1 MRTLLSVLC
10 LLIASSCNCLSGGS
24 TSLFNGTDLSG
35 WHTDIPQADD
45 NGDLPPSF
53 EARDGLLVS
62 NGNPQG
68 HLITDASYSNYRL
81 EIEYRWSGEPG
92 NCGVLIH
99 ASTPRYLYGM
109 FPKSI
114 EAQMHVGNAGDFW
127 CIGEDI
133 SVDNM
138 VERRGA
144 EEKWGGEEGDARRVK
159 NTTDDSEAP
168 IGEWNSMLIECRGS
182 SITVWVNGDLVNEGR
197 DCTASEGQ
205 IAIQA
210 EGAACEFR
218 KLELT
223 PL

>member
-1 MRTLLSVLC
+1 MRILLSVLS
-10 LLIASSCNCLSGGS
+10 LALFSSCTCLCAGS

-45 NGDLPPSF
+45 NADLPPSF
-53 EARDGLLVS
+53 EARDGMLVS

-68 HLITDASYSNYRL
+68 HLITDASYSDYRL

-114 EAQMHVGNAGDFW
+114 EAQMYVGNAGDFW

-144 EEKWGGEEGDARRVK
+144 EEKWGGEEGEARRIK
-159 NTTDDSEAP
+159 NTTDGSEAP
-168 IGEWNSMLIECRGS
+168 TGEWNTMVVECRGS
-182 SITVWVNGDLVNEGR
+182 SITVWVNDELVNEGR
-197 DCTASEGQ
+197 DCTASAGQ

-218 KLELT
+218 KLALT
-223 PL
+223 QL